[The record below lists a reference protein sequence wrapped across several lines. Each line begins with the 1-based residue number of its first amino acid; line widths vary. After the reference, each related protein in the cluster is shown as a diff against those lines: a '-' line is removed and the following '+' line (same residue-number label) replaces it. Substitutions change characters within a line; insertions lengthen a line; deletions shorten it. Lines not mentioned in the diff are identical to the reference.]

1 MAATHK
7 TQGRDV
13 EVRKNSSN
21 ARLLGN
27 RDQRT
32 DKRCSRARS
41 CTKIALVN
49 STRVVVSNTGAIM
62 ALKVACGHV
71 VILVPMPGAGMVLVP
86 ARLWGLHLH
95 LHTRRRA
102 LHGNRQRPPN
112 GQQQGK
118 QQQEAKA
125 KKWHGG

>member
-32 DKRCSRARS
+32 DKRGSRARS

-71 VILVPMPGAGMVLVP
+71 VVLVPMPGAGMVLVP

-95 LHTRRRA
+95 LH
-102 LHGNRQRPPN
+102 

>member
-1 MAATHK
+1 
-7 TQGRDV
+7 
-13 EVRKNSSN
+13 
-21 ARLLGN
+21 
-27 RDQRT
+27 
-32 DKRCSRARS
+32 
-41 CTKIALVN
+41 
-49 STRVVVSNTGAIM
+49 M

-118 QQQEAKA
+118 QQQETKA